1 MLSFNHPRPR
11 SNGVGSEQPLAMLA
25 QHGAGVD
32 DALRLPAHD
41 GPVDAAANADPATA
55 PVSPIP
61 PVPLS
66 GLHFFVRYTLG
77 EYLSF
82 MWDHAGFLIRRRR
95 IRWPAS
101 LYLRLK
107 STLSA
112 ALHFVML
119 GRGRRTYEFTIDQH
133 GIVRTSGGVTLIGWE
148 DVIGVRTYTRG
159 FMMVLKR
166 GTLPI
171 PYRALS
177 DAQRG
182 AMKELAAARRDSLL

>member
-1 MLSFNHPRPR
+1 MLSFNHPRPVN
-11 SNGVGSEQPLAMLA
+11 SGKPVAVLVQQQDDDKELHVPVGTAPAEPPLAA
-25 QHGAGVD
+25 
-32 DALRLPAHD
+32 DAPL
-41 GPVDAAANADPATA
+41 
-55 PVSPIP
+55 
-61 PVPLS
+61 PLS
-66 GLHFFVRYTLG
+66 ELHFFVRYTLG
-77 EYLSF
+77 EYVSF
-82 MWDHAGFLIRRRR
+82 MWQHGGYLIRRRR
-95 IRWPAS
+95 IRFPAS

-112 ALHFVML
+112 AMHFVLL

-148 DVIGVRTYTRG
+148 DVTAVRSYTHG

-177 DAQRG
+177 DAQMG
-182 AMKELAAARRDSLL
+182 AMKQLAAARRDALL

>member
-1 MLSFNHPRPR
+1 MLSFNHPRPVN
-11 SNGVGSEQPLAMLA
+11 SGKPVATLVQQQADDKVLPMHMHA
-25 QHGAGVD
+25 GAGT
-32 DALRLPAHD
+32 AD
-41 GPVDAAANADPATA
+41 GPVPVPAAS
-55 PVSPIP
+55 VSAAP

-66 GLHFFVRYTLG
+66 ELHFFVRYTLG
-77 EYLSF
+77 EYVSF
-82 MWDHAGFLIRRRR
+82 MWQHGGFLIRRRR

-101 LYLRLK
+101 FYLRLK
-107 STLSA
+107 STLGA

-133 GIVRTSGGVTLIGWE
+133 GIVRSSGGVTLIGWE

-177 DAQRG
+177 DAQMG

>member
-1 MLSFNHPRPR
+1 MLSFNHPRPV
-11 SNGVGSEQPLAMLA
+11 NKGQPAAMMAQQQADDKLLQMHLNAGSADTSMP
-25 QHGAGVD
+25 
-32 DALRLPAHD
+32 P
-41 GPVDAAANADPATA
+41 PVAA
-55 PVSPIP
+55 

-66 GLHFFVRYTLG
+66 ELHFFVRYTLG
-77 EYLSF
+77 EYISF
-82 MWDHAGFLIRRRR
+82 MWQHGGFLIRRRR
-95 IRWPAS
+95 IRFPAS
-101 LYLRLK
+101 LFLRLK

-148 DVIGVRTYTRG
+148 DVLSVRTYSRG

-177 DAQRG
+177 DGQTA
-182 AMKELAAARRDSLL
+182 AMKDLAAARRDALL

>member
-1 MLSFNHPRPR
+1 MLSFNHPRPL
-11 SNGVGSEQPLAMLA
+11 SDEMSSGKAGAVPVHEQSGDKVLHVPIGSGPADVPLSS
-25 QHGAGVD
+25 
-32 DALRLPAHD
+32 
-41 GPVDAAANADPATA
+41 TA
-55 PVSPIP
+55 

-66 GLHFFVRYTLG
+66 ELHFFVRYTLG

-82 MWDHAGFLIRRRR
+82 MWQHGGYLIRRRR
-95 IRWPAS
+95 IRFPAS
-101 LYLRLK
+101 LYLRIK

-148 DVIGVRTYTRG
+148 DVTAVRSYTRG

-177 DAQRG
+177 DAQTA
-182 AMKELAAARRDSLL
+182 AMKELAAARRDALL

>member
-11 SNGVGSEQPLAMLA
+11 SSDIGSGKPVAMLVQQQA
-25 QHGAGVD
+25 DDNMLHMSAGAG
-32 DALRLPAHD
+32 
-41 GPVDAAANADPATA
+41 AADLSAPPTA
-55 PVSPIP
+55 AVP

-66 GLHFFVRYTLG
+66 ELHFFVRYTLG
-77 EYLSF
+77 EYISF
-82 MWDHAGFLIRRRR
+82 MWQHGGFLIRRRR

-177 DAQRG
+177 DAQTA

>member
-11 SNGVGSEQPLAMLA
+11 SDSNSSNKAAAMLVQQA
-25 QHGAGVD
+25 D
-32 DALRLPAHD
+32 DKVLHM
-41 GPVDAAANADPATA
+41 
-55 PVSPIP
+55 PVSETAADIAAPSAAPPIP
-61 PVPLS
+61 LS
-66 GLHFFVRYTLG
+66 ELHFFVRYTLA
-77 EYLSF
+77 EYVSF
-82 MWDHAGFLIRRRR
+82 MWEHGGFLIRRRR
-95 IRWPAS
+95 IRFPAS

-112 ALHFVML
+112 ALHFIML

-148 DVIGVRTYTRG
+148 DVIAVRTYTRG

-166 GTLPI
+166 GTLPL

-177 DAQRG
+177 EAQTG
-182 AMKELAAARRDSLL
+182 AMRELAAARRDALL

>member
-1 MLSFNHPRPR
+1 MLSFNHPRPSDNGMR
-11 SNGVGSEQPLAMLA
+11 SGEPVASLVRQP
-25 QHGAGVD
+25 VD
-32 DALRLPAHD
+32 DNLLHMHVHTGAAD
-41 GPVDAAANADPATA
+41 GPATIPAASVSAA
-55 PVSPIP
+55 P
-61 PVPLS
+61 PLS
-66 GLHFFVRYTLG
+66 LSELHFFVRYTLG
-77 EYLSF
+77 EYMSF
-82 MWDHAGFLIRRRR
+82 MWQHGGFLIRRRR

-107 STLSA
+107 STLGA
-112 ALHFVML
+112 ALHFIML

-148 DVIGVRTYTRG
+148 DVVGVRTYTRG

-177 DAQRG
+177 EAQTG

>member
-1 MLSFNHPRPR
+1 MLSFNHPRPLSDTMS
-11 SNGVGSEQPLAMLA
+11 SNQPAAMPLQQQA
-25 QHGAGVD
+25 D
-32 DALRLPAHD
+32 DKLLHMPVSD
-41 GPVDAAANADPATA
+41 GPVDIPAPSAA
-55 PVSPIP
+55 P

-66 GLHFFVRYTLG
+66 ELHFFVRYTLG
-77 EYLSF
+77 EYISF
-82 MWDHAGFLIRRRR
+82 MWQHGGFLIRRRR

-107 STLSA
+107 STLGA

-148 DVIGVRTYTRG
+148 DVIGVRTYSRG

-177 DAQRG
+177 EAQEA
-182 AMKELAAARRDSLL
+182 AMRELAAARRDALL

>member
-1 MLSFNHPRPR
+1 M
-11 SNGVGSEQPLAMLA
+11 SNTKSAAMLVQQQA
-25 QHGAGVD
+25 GDKLLHMPVNAGAADVPFSS
-32 DALRLPAHD
+32 PAA
-41 GPVDAAANADPATA
+41 V
-55 PVSPIP
+55 P
-61 PVPLS
+61 PVALS
-66 GLHFFVRYTLG
+66 ELHFFVRYTLG
-77 EYLSF
+77 EYISF
-82 MWDHAGFLIRRRR
+82 MWQHGGFLIRRRR

-107 STLSA
+107 STLGA

-177 DAQRG
+177 DAQMG
-182 AMKELAAARRDSLL
+182 AMRELATARRDALL